1 MITGETS
8 EERDSSNETC
18 PGKGSQVGR
27 VLLANKCFY
36 PQREITLL
44 GSLNYRKQGNLMFKG
59 CLYQMKHS
67 LTLLDVPC
75 ETSM

>member
-44 GSLNYRKQGNLMFKG
+44 GSLNYRRL
-59 CLYQMKHS
+59 S
-67 LTLLDVPC
+67 LSDETLLDALGC
-75 ETSM
+75 AL